1 MTIYDTV
8 IIGGGPAGLSAG
20 LYAARAGLQ
29 AILLEKSFLGGQAVT
44 TGTIE
49 NYPGFPEPISGFEII
64 GRMEE
69 QVRKHNL
76 PIEIKEV
83 KSLTHQK
90 DTDGYTIH
98 LGDGQILNT
107 RTVIVATGALA
118 LNLDVPGEKE
128 FTGRGVSYCATCD
141 GPLFREKEIMV
152 VGGGNSA
159 LEEAIFLARFGRKVS
174 IIHRR
179 DALRGDKILQNR
191 VFENPKIHVIW
202 NSVVKEI
209 KGDSVVKEIVLY
221 NRVNQS
227 SSSHK
232 IDGLFIYIG
241 TKPNTAWLNSL
252 ITLDSKDFIIAD
264 EKLQTNLPG
273 LFAAGDCRQK
283 ELRQI
288 VTAAG
293 DGAIAG
299 MMAYHYLQEK
309 A

>member
-1 MTIYDTV
+1 MTTYDTV

-29 AILLEKSFLGGQAVT
+29 AILLEKIFLGGQAVT

-49 NYPGFPEPISGFEII
+49 NYPGFPEAISGFEII

-83 KSLTHQK
+83 KSLIHQK
-90 DTDGYTIH
+90 DADGYTLH
-98 LGDGQILNT
+98 LGDGQILNA
-107 RTVIVATGALA
+107 RTVILATGALA

-152 VGGGNSA
+152 IGGGNSA

-174 IIHRR
+174 IVHRR
-179 DALRGDKILQNR
+179 DEFRGDKILQDR
-191 VFENPKIHVIW
+191 LLQNPKIHVIW

-209 KGDSVVKEIVLY
+209 KGDSVVREVVLY

-227 SSSHK
+227 SNSHK

-241 TKPNTAWLNSL
+241 TRPNTAWLNSL
-252 ITLDSKDFIIAD
+252 VTLDAKGFIITD
-264 EKLQTNLPG
+264 EKLHTNLPG

>member
-1 MTIYDTV
+1 MTTYDSV

-29 AILLEKSFLGGQAVT
+29 AILLEKNYLGGQAVT

-49 NYPGFPEPISGFEII
+49 NYPGFPEPITGFEII

-76 PIEIKEV
+76 TIEIKEV
-83 KSLTHQK
+83 KSLTYQK

-98 LGDGQILNT
+98 LGDGQILNS
-107 RTVIVATGALA
+107 RTVILATGALA
-118 LNLDVPGEKE
+118 LNLDVPGEEK
-128 FTGRGVSYCATCD
+128 FTGRGVSYCAICD

-159 LEEAIFLARFGRKVS
+159 LEEAIFLARFARKVS

-179 DALRGDKILQNR
+179 DAFRGDKILQNR
-191 VFENPKIHVIW
+191 VFQDPKIHVIW
-202 NSVVKEI
+202 NSIVKEI
-209 KGDSVVKEIVLY
+209 KGDSVVREIVLY

-252 ITLDSKDFIIAD
+252 VTLDSKGFIIAD
-264 EKLQTNLPG
+264 EKLHTSLPG

-293 DGAIAG
+293 DGAIAS